1 MRLSAAKFA
10 AEPVKTFAEVAQELL
25 SLVKPNPETAALF
38 VPGSREPQAWVVN
51 AIKRAYYDYTRDT
64 ILALETWKDG
74 SWKTLTKRA
83 NPVAFNATS
92 WASRFSED
100 YAEEVFNIVNNRSG
114 RSDEAIT
121 LSEDEK
127 RRLQPI
133 LSEIILRKTS
143 ANFAFHFEAVV
154 FFLNGIIMEARE
166 KAELAAHDAHRKV
179 RFASY
184 LTKDKAD
191 ALLADAQADDYFRGL
206 YVKDFLDNEGSTAST
221 KFLADFTKP
230 SGFRPPRP
238 SLDAEFKTI
247 TEQERDATATKRA
260 AAVVAQPDEVAPT
273 SPASKPA
280 AVDPASFSSNTPI
293 NVTAAMGVIEKAMGV
308 TATLSVFQRKGAPA
322 HGAFKRR
329 FLANLKS
336 SKTIPDAAKKGKDGI
351 KKYEAARS
359 DVLAV
364 SKELVD
370 SGRVPLLSLAA
381 AATKI
386 VRAAPFI
393 DRMVKAH
400 SVLRDH
406 AQSGMKNAADKKE
419 LAKRL
424 AKITSIYE
432 DYLSEDTEANTPMS
446 PGLLARLG
454 DLEKSLAAGYPSMQ
468 AKAAEPVKEA
478 KPAAKKSTKKAAAKK
493 PAKKAA
499 KKSAA
504 KKAAKKAV
512 KKPAAK
518 KPAKKAAAKK
528 PAKKAAKK
536 SKK

>member
-1 MRLSAAKFA
+1 MRLLAPKLA
-10 AEPVKTFAEVAQELL
+10 AEPIKTFAEVAQALT
-25 SLVKPNPETAALF
+25 SLVKPSPETAALF
-38 VPGSREPQAWVVN
+38 VPGSREPQAWVIN
-51 AIKRAYYDYTRDT
+51 AIKRAYYDFTRDT
-64 ILALETWKDG
+64 VLALDTWKDG
-74 SWKTLTKRA
+74 SWKTLTKRS

-92 WASRFSED
+92 WANRFAED
-100 YAEEVFNIVNNRSG
+100 YSEEVFSTVNNRSG

-143 ANFAFHFEAVV
+143 ANFQFHYEAVV

-166 KAELAAHDAHRKV
+166 KAELVAHDAHRKV
-179 RFASY
+179 RYAGY
-184 LTKDKAD
+184 LTKDKAE
-191 ALLADAQADDYFRGL
+191 ALLADAQADDYFREL

-230 SGFRPPRP
+230 AGFRPPRP

-247 TEQERDATATKRA
+247 TEKERDDAATRRA
-260 AAVVAQPDEVAPT
+260 AAVSATPTEAPA
-273 SPASKPA
+273 SPAAKPT
-280 AVDPASFSSNTPI
+280 VDPASFSANTPT
-293 NVTAAMGVIEKAMGV
+293 NVSATLDVIEKAMNSMS
-308 TATLSVFQRKGAPA
+308 ALSVFQRKGAPQN
-322 HGAFKRR
+322 GAFKRR
-329 FLANLKS
+329 FMVNLHS

-351 KKYEAARS
+351 KKFEAARA
-359 DVLAV
+359 DIKAV
-364 SKELVD
+364 AKELVD

-386 VRAAPFI
+386 VRAAGFI

-400 SVLRDH
+400 AVLRDH
-406 AQSGMKNAADKKE
+406 AKADMKSAADKKE

-432 DYLSEDTEANTPMS
+432 DYLSEETDANVPMS
-446 PGLLARLG
+446 PGLLTRLG

-468 AKAAEPVKEA
+468 AKAEAPVKEE
-478 KPAAKKSTKKAAAKK
+478 KPAAKKAAKKKASTKKAAKKPAAKKPAAKK

-499 KKSAA
+499 
-504 KKAAKKAV
+504 